1 MSLST
6 LIKTLSI
13 ILILSFQPIFIIAQN
28 NSSIEGQVLN
38 EKGEALKSATVF
50 INGSQQITITND
62 EGKFKFEK
70 LSIGTFPLV
79 VRMLGYISHVQNIQL
94 VDKNMFI
101 KVILQEQNYNL
112 QEVVIG
118 TNNDRDK
125 NYKLFKTN
133 FLGKSK
139 NSADC
144 KILNDSVISLQFNKK
159 EGLLK
164 ASTDE
169 FLIIENKALGYRI
182 KYLLRMF
189 QYSTLTDVTLYDGQ
203 AVFEDLTGTE
213 KEKLKWQESRK
224 KAYYGSLMHY
234 LRSVYQNTVLKEGF
248 LTHPVFSTQFYEA
261 VQAKD
266 LSIDPRPV
274 QFDTLVY
281 IVDSAFISL
290 KFKNELY
297 VHYNPKEASRIKV
310 DAKPEAAETILLNYD
325 GSLLK
330 LHLEE
335 ALIDEKGSMVHYN
348 TFFIEGFWGNK
359 RIADQ
364 LPFEYNP
371 T

>member
-1 MSLST
+1 MSSST
-6 LIKTLSI
+6 LIKTLLI
-13 ILILSFQPIFIIAQN
+13 ILILSFQSTFISAQT
-28 NSSIEGQVLN
+28 SFSIEGQVLN

-62 EGKFKFEK
+62 EGRFKFEQ

-79 VRMLGYISHVQNIQL
+79 VSMLGYISHVQNIQL
-94 VDKNMFI
+94 VDKNMSI
-101 KVILQEQNYNL
+101 KVILKEQNYSL

-118 TNNDRDK
+118 TNSDRDK
-125 NYKLFKTN
+125 NYKLFKKN

-139 NSADC
+139 NLDDC
-144 KILNDSVISLQFNKK
+144 KILNDSVLNLQFNKA
-159 EGLLK
+159 EGTLK

-169 FLIIENKALGYRI
+169 FLIIENRALGYRI

-203 AVFEDLTGTE
+203 AVFEELSGTE
-213 KEKLKWQESRK
+213 KEKLRWQENRK
-224 KAYYGSLMHY
+224 KVYYGSLMHY

-248 LTHPVFSTQFYEA
+248 LTHHVFSGQFYEA
-261 VQAKD
+261 VQAKY
-266 LSIDPRPV
+266 LNIDPRPV
-274 QFDTLVY
+274 QFDTVVN

-297 VHYNPKEASRIKV
+297 VHYNPKEASRIRI
-310 DAKPEAAETILLNYD
+310 DANPEPENVLLNYD
-325 GSLLK
+325 RSLLK
-330 LHLEE
+330 LHLDE
-335 ALIDEKGSMVHYN
+335 ALIDKKGSVVHYD
-348 TFFIEGFWGNK
+348 TFFTEGLWGNK